1 MTKRLL
7 LMLLILSFFSGFS
20 QPVSSF
26 QHFTGSYDFTMIG
39 NTLND
44 APNGTGAPC
53 MILTQSS
60 ANLNLAVNQTVAAAY
75 LYWSGS
81 GSLQQADLNVELN
94 GTPLTA
100 QRTFSVSQTGGG
112 LPFFGAFA
120 DVTNLV
126 STTGNGTYVFSD
138 FDINSTLAPYCPTG
152 INYGGWAIIIVYEDL
167 TLPNRV
173 VSLYDGFQIVDPT
186 NQNISFTLN
195 GLNVTDVT
203 GAKVGFLVWEGDD
216 NIAVNEE
223 LRINNNIVSNPPLN
237 PANNVFNGTN
247 SYTGSNTLYNMDID
261 YFQIANYVNIGD
273 TSMNFMIRSAQD
285 LVIANAFVVT
295 LSSLFADATIVID
308 EVTKECNSREIKAL
322 YTVSNFAG
330 TNDLIAGVPIAF
342 YANDVLVGTTHTT
355 DIIPVGGSDSGTATL
370 TIPASIPDNFTL
382 SSSVDD
388 DGTGTGTVVEID
400 EDNNDDQTEV
410 QLIESPL
417 IGTPENLTACDENR
431 SGFVRFDLT
440 VNETFVLLNSN
451 NKISYYEF
459 QENAIQGINAINNL
473 QNYEVK
479 SYSIKTIWV
488 RVDDVETGCF
498 SVTSF
503 KVSAQQKVFSDIA
516 RPLMICNSKAE
527 PSIVNL
533 NLIHRLLSQQFQ
545 YMDEIDLSYYQT
557 WEDAVYEENVITNI
571 SAFKPP
577 YFPYIIYVKA
587 KGNNSLWCDDIIEAQ
602 LNECIVPK
610 GISPNGDGLNDGFDL
625 EIFNLVELKIF
636 NRYGIE
642 VYEHGEGY
650 TNQWWGQDKN
660 GKILPAGTYY
670 YVFRTL
676 FDTYTGYVYVIRE
689 VR

>member
-1 MTKRLL
+1 MAKRLL
-7 LMLLILSFFSGFS
+7 LILLILSFFSGFS

-26 QHFTGSYDFTMIG
+26 QQFTGSYDFTMIG
-39 NTLND
+39 NTLNSD
-44 APNGTGAPC
+44 PNGTGAPC
-53 MILTQSS
+53 TILTQSS
-60 ANLNLAVNQTVAAAY
+60 ANLNMAANQTVVAAY

-100 QRTFSVSQTGGG
+100 QRTFTVSQTGGG

-126 STTGNGTYVFSD
+126 TATGNGAYTFSD
-138 FDINSTLAPYCPTG
+138 FDINNIIAPYCPTG
-152 INYGGWAIIIVYEDL
+152 INYGGWAVIIVYEDL

-173 VSLYDGFQIVDPT
+173 VSLYDGFQIVDPN
-186 NQNISFTLN
+186 NQSISFILN
-195 GLNVTDVT
+195 GLNVTSVA

-216 NIAVNEE
+216 NIAVSEE

-261 YFQIANYVNIGD
+261 YFSIASYINVGD
-273 TSMNFMIRSAQD
+273 TSMNFMIRSGQD
-285 LVIANAFVVT
+285 LVIANAFAVT

-308 EVTKECNSREIKAL
+308 DVIKKCNSREVDVF
-322 YTVSNFAG
+322 YTVSNFDG
-330 TNDLIAGVPIAF
+330 TTDLITGIPVAF
-342 YANDVLVGTTHTT
+342 YANDVLVGTTYTSSA
-355 DIIPVGGSDSGTATL
+355 IPIGGSDSGKITL
-370 TIPASIPDNFTL
+370 TIPTTVSDDFTL
-382 SSSVDD
+382 IASVDD
-388 DGTGTGTVVEID
+388 DGTGTGMVVEID
-400 EDNNDDQTEV
+400 ENNNDDDVEV
-410 QLIESPL
+410 QLIKSPL
-417 IGTPENLTACDENR
+417 IGTPGDLAACDENR

-440 VNETFVLLNSN
+440 VNELSVLINSN
-451 NKISYYEF
+451 NTISYFES
-459 QENAIQGINAINNL
+459 QESANERINQITNL
-473 QNYEVK
+473 KNYEVK
-479 SYSIKTIWV
+479 SYSTKTIWV
-488 RVDDVETGCF
+488 RVDDIETGCF

-503 KVSAQQKVFSDIA
+503 KVSAQQKVFSEIA
-516 RPLMICNSKAE
+516 RPLMICNSKDR
-527 PSIVNL
+527 PSVVNL
-533 NLIHRLLSQQFQ
+533 NLIYRLISQQFQ
-545 YMDEIDLSYYQT
+545 YIDEIDLTYYPT
-557 WEDAVYEENVITNI
+557 WEDAVYEENEITNI
-571 SAFKPP
+571 SEFKPP
-577 YFPYIIYVKA
+577 YFPYIVYVKA
-587 KGNNSLWCDDIIEAQ
+587 KGNNNLWCDDIIEAQ

-636 NRYGIE
+636 NRYGME